1 MMTTTTFVLT
11 DQSVSLLRYAMRADA
26 IFSELSGLFFIGASS
41 WIASFLGLPAAG
53 PAILMM
59 GIIFLFYGAGLW
71 YFSQAEYLNPTTGS
85 IAVAIDVAWVVASA
99 VILATGVLG
108 LSTSGQWAVLLVADV
123 VLGFAAWKFFG
134 TRRLR

>member
-1 MMTTTTFVLT
+1 MTTTTFALT

-26 IFSELSGLFFIGASS
+26 IFSELSGLFFIVASS
-41 WIASFLGLPAAG
+41 WIANFLGLPAAG
-53 PAILMM
+53 PAVLVT
-59 GIIFLFYGAGLW
+59 GIMLLFYGAGLW
-71 YFSQAEYLNPTTGS
+71 YFSQPAYLNPITGT
-85 IAVAIDVAWVVASA
+85 IAVSLDVAWVVATA

-108 LSTSGQWAVLLVADV
+108 LSTAGQWAVLIVGDV